1 MEETIVNFLI
11 QNSDLFSTIGIY
23 IVFFAG
29 LLESLPLFGFLIPGH
44 TLIILAG
51 FMSHLAGKGLLF
63 VIISAVIGVIFGDIL
78 SFYLGRKYG
87 LTYLKKHGF
96 KYIKPENILKIKET
110 LENHLGKTLFIG
122 RMNSLTRSIAPF
134 IAGTT
139 DINTKKF
146 IFFTIIGGTLWSS
159 ISVLVGYLLG
169 QSFDILGLAIGKFI
183 FVATIIVIIV
193 IASTLYAKKWNFHT
207 KSKNIILLIIAIIS
221 IYIFASV
228 AESAIKGKAAFEF
241 NFIVH
246 EKALIIGER
255 YFHFFDLITNFGEKT
270 FIGAVTLIVAVYL
283 YYKKRRRDF
292 LVFTIAMSVAI
303 VSVLVIK
310 KIVMFERPVT
320 SLITETG
327 FSFPSGHATL
337 SACMFTLLSLM
348 FSFRKKIINYIWIII
363 CIAFP
368 ILISASR
375 VYLGVHWFSDV
386 FAGFFFGISIACF
399 SYLIG
404 LFYPW
409 FFAKIRENRNVPN
422 L

>member
-29 LLESLPLFGFLIPGH
+29 LLESLPLFGLLIPGQ

-51 FMSHLAGKGLLF
+51 FMSHLAGRGLLF
-63 VIISAVIGVIFGDIL
+63 VMISAVIGVILGDLL
-78 SFYLGRKYG
+78 SFFLGRKYG
-87 LTYLKKHGF
+87 LSYLKKNGF
-96 KYIKPENILKIKET
+96 KYIKPENILKVRDT

-134 IAGTT
+134 VAGTA

-146 IFFTIIGGTLWSS
+146 FLFTMLSGTIWSS
-159 ISVLVGYLLG
+159 LSVYLGFLLG
-169 QSFDILGLAIGKFI
+169 QSFDILGLAIGRFI

-193 IASTLYAKKWNFHT
+193 IASTLYARKWNFHT
-207 KSKNIILLIIAIIS
+207 RAKNIVLLIVSIIS

-228 AESAIKGKAAFEF
+228 AESAIKGRGAFEF

-246 EKALIIGER
+246 EKALLIGER
-255 YFHFFDLITNFGEKT
+255 HIDFFSTITNLGEKT
-270 FIGAVTLIVAVYL
+270 FIGIVSLLIAIYL
-283 YYKKRRRDF
+283 YYKKRKRDF
-292 LVFTIAMSVAI
+292 LMFTIAMSVAI
-303 VSVLVIK
+303 IGVLVIK
-310 KIVMFERPVT
+310 KIVMFERPIT

-327 FSFPSGHATL
+327 YSFPSGHATL
-337 SACMFTLLSLM
+337 STCLFVLISLL
-348 FSFRKKIINYIWIII
+348 FHFRNKILNALFVII
-363 CIAFP
+363 CIIIP
-368 ILISASR
+368 ILVSASR

-386 FAGFFFGISIACF
+386 FAGFFLGLSITCL
-399 SYLIG
+399 SYLSG

-409 FFAKIRENRNVPN
+409 FFGRIRENRSVPN